1 MHIEAGQVAVV
12 TGGASG
18 IGLAL
23 ARAFGAHGMKLMIGD
38 IEESALAIAADGLRV
53 DDCDVA
59 THVVDV
65 ADEHAMESFAD
76 ATYSAFGAAHVV
88 CNNAGVVARHD
99 SWGPLGD
106 WKWVLGVDLWGVI
119 HGVHSFVPRMLE
131 AGTHGHVVNTASVA
145 GLLGFP
151 GIASYTAAKHAV
163 VGLSTSMYHE
173 LGDTA
178 LGVSV
183 LCPGLVATNIVN
195 SERNRPDIEPDQ
207 VDNPDFDNPTYS
219 MTGEALPADVVADQV
234 VAAVQAN
241 RFWVL
246 PHDHYADQVIDLAHA
261 RKAGEPPAPP
271 QVRV

>member
-1 MHIEAGQVAVV
+1 MQIEAGQVAVV

-18 IGLAL
+18 IGLAM
-23 ARAFGAHGMKLMIGD
+23 ARAFGAHGMKLVLGD
-38 IEESALAIAADGLRV
+38 IEEKALATAADALRV
-53 DDCDVA
+53 DGFEVS

-65 ADEHAMESFAD
+65 ASEDAVDAFAD
-76 ATYSAFGAAHVV
+76 AAYAVFGAAHIV

-99 SWGPLGD
+99 SWGPIED

-131 AGTHGHVVNTASVA
+131 AGQPGHVVNTASVA
-145 GLLGFP
+145 GLLGFA

-163 VGLSTSMYHE
+163 VGLSTSMHHE
-173 LGDTA
+173 LAATA

-195 SERNRPDIEPDQ
+195 SERNRPDAD
-207 VDNPDFDNPTYS
+207 VDDADSPTYAL
-219 MTGEALPADVVADQV
+219 TGETLTPDDVADTV
-234 VAAVQAN
+234 VAAVRSDQ
-241 RFWVL
+241 FWIL
-246 PHDHYADQVIDLAHA
+246 PHLHYADQVIALAEA

-271 QVRV
+271 EVRF